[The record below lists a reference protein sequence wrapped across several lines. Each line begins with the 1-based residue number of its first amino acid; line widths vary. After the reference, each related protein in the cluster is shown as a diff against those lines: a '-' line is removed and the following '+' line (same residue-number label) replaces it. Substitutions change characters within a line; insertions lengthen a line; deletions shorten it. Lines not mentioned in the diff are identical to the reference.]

1 MYFPCTFHVLFIYFF
16 CLLFFF
22 TPGTLSRS
30 YKKKIAKGR
39 EEGNISLTPLL
50 DLRNDAN
57 TTSHDATYVVP
68 PPSIDGLTSWRERLL
83 VQKSDSSGREDRC
96 YDCFPSEFILERFG
110 SCRSPHEYLVENS
123 SNSKH
128 YTRMQQIMDQL
139 RSKQTLHHTERET
152 NTNHYTAL
160 TKTEEENNNKNNNN
174 NNAVV
179 VSRRSPLTSMD
190 AMDPTMAVQSLLTSS
205 STNTNHSQ
213 NQPQNH
219 SQQLQQQSSPKEN
232 KKIINQNSIDT
243 RDSSALSSNKTTTL
257 NLMSRISTIET
268 SADSTNSA
276 NLTYSALNVCSELI
290 NEIVVR

>member
-1 MYFPCTFHVLFIYFF
+1 M
-16 CLLFFF
+16 
-22 TPGTLSRS
+22 
-30 YKKKIAKGR
+30 
-39 EEGNISLTPLL
+39 L

-83 VQKSDSSGREDRC
+83 IQKSDSSGREDRC

-139 RSKQTLHHTERET
+139 RSKQTLHHTEREIS
-152 NTNHYTAL
+152 TNHYTAL
-160 TKTEEENNNKNNNN
+160 TKTEEENNNQNNNN

-219 SQQLQQQSSPKEN
+219 SQQLQQQSTPKEN